1 MKDNVGSFVVLLGLS
16 TILLAVCR
24 PSQGSPFNTMDFD
37 SLEEFGSKTK
47 RPFCNAFTGCG
58 RKRSDPDLDLSSDLD
73 QEAEQIGEHMITG
86 LSPMELMQTRK
97 FGMSSLRPEGGQLG
111 FFPGYLKRK

>member
-1 MKDNVGSFVVLLGLS
+1 MLTDQERSIARKLLICLS
-16 TILLAVCR
+16 
-24 PSQGSPFNTMDFD
+24 
-37 SLEEFGSKTK
+37 
-47 RPFCNAFTGCG
+47 GCG

-97 FGMSSLRPEGGQLG
+97 FGMSSLKPEGGQLG